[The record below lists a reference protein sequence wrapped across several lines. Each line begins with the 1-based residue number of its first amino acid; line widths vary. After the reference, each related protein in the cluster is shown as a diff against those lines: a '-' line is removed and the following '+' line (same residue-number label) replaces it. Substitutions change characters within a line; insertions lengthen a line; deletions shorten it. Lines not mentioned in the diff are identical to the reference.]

1 MFHFHVLV
9 EGTFRAI
16 LFLAVLNR
24 TLEMSFNLVGGSSG
38 SFGLYRI
45 LVTVKTGLQ
54 LFQKLAFFVGSPFG
68 GSLEE
73 VELDDFLD
81 VQNLL
86 SDLLDLWDKLWFTYF
101 LSWRCRKCME
111 QRW

>member
-38 SFGLYRI
+38 SFGLDGI
-45 LVTVKTGLQ
+45 LITVKTGLD
-54 LFQKLAFFVGSPFG
+54 LFQKLAFLVGSPFG

-81 VQNLL
+81 V
-86 SDLLDLWDKLWFTYF
+86 
-101 LSWRCRKCME
+101 
-111 QRW
+111 